1 MKGARFVRV
10 SAASNATD
18 TNAESGAMSHQS
30 NSAAGVPR
38 QRVTQPSAAADGGVD
53 ATSTPQSTSLDVE
66 ATGQTKGY
74 NRFLR
79 LVADAVKFR
88 RRKIAVNTE
97 DDGRIPWS
105 VKLPYAFPQ
114 FSLTSLTML
123 IGIHGT
129 IFYTKIGADV
139 AFIAFFTALARS
151 FDVVT
156 DPVMGYVSDKTRTKW
171 GRRRPYMFGAC
182 LFYALCFIML
192 FSPPKTDSSSGVAIW
207 FGIFYIIFYLFDT
220 IGNVPYSALGP
231 ELSDVASERDS
242 LFFWAKLFNGI
253 GILVGAVGPVGLAVA
268 LRGSTAE
275 CTCEQTCPFG
285 ADGAA
290 AEGVNWNATAW
301 GNYPTAY
308 YNASSCSES
317 SIETLPSQL
326 HTWCTCYNDCD
337 AECDVAVSRTSFQTI
352 AIVFGVYYVSSMLL
366 CVWKVKERKFGQLSN
381 EEAAPLVPSLLA
393 TLRNKPFMGLLPAW
407 VCDMT
412 AYTMIGTM
420 LPFFVE
426 YVIVPSSVPECADGK
441 RAAFGMDP
449 VAEDQESEQ
458 WCKSETWLGMGLVA
472 LIGAQIVAMP
482 VWLKLTKIFGKFKTW
497 LAFNLTTAVTN
508 GLFVII
514 GQGDPKLTIM
524 LAVLNGMPSGAQ
536 FLTDSI
542 VADVIDYDEFLTG
555 ERAEG
560 RFTIFQTFIPKIVSV
575 PAQAVPLALLSFFGF
590 VAPVKGVTQD
600 QPARVKMFIQF
611 VFFILPCALAL
622 ISFAIKT
629 KFPIRS
635 EQTSAD
641 IVKGAALHLK
651 GEVAKDPLTGKYVGL
666 FHHRSEAEK
675 RETWRLDNF
684 FKSQLKLLVDLGPEE
699 GGKRLVA
706 QLWRTFMTCIA
717 FSTVAFIVTAS
728 SIAGGLLSNE
738 SWSWLPAFAVIA
750 FGMGVSAVVF
760 NWVRYKAAVSLR
772 DQPVATELV
781 ERWYKHLI
789 GTEDAPADSLLAY
802 ASRHEKMVKTTSAH
816 SMRNSS
822 DGAGAGAPGGDDV
835 TPQAVMLP
843 NHVDDGTSG

>member
-1 MKGARFVRV
+1 MPCVSSCCSRLRRLTVR
-10 SAASNATD
+10 A
-18 TNAESGAMSHQS
+18 
-30 NSAAGVPR
+30 
-38 QRVTQPSAAADGGVD
+38 
-53 ATSTPQSTSLDVE
+53 
-66 ATGQTKGY
+66 
-74 NRFLR
+74 
-79 LVADAVKFR
+79 
-88 RRKIAVNTE
+88 
-97 DDGRIPWS
+97 
-105 VKLPYAFPQ
+105 
-114 FSLTSLTML
+114 
-123 IGIHGT
+123 
-129 IFYTKIGADV
+129 
-139 AFIAFFTALARS
+139 ALAW
-151 FDVVT
+151 
-156 DPVMGYVSDKTRTKW
+156 PVIRCVLIH
-171 GRRRPYMFGAC
+171 C
-182 LFYALCFIML
+182 LF
-192 FSPPKTDSSSGVAIW
+192 TGSSGVAIW

-220 IGNVPYSALGP
+220 IGNVPYVRVRAAGWVAAHASRGCVGVLPTQSALGP

-301 GNYPTAY
+301 GNCPTAY

-482 VWLKLTKIFGKFKTW
+482 VRGVGGMCVAVAACLRTGSHLVALLPLQVWLKLTKIFGKFKTW

-560 RFTIFQTFIPKIVSV
+560 RFTIFQVSAGLLKALARRRPEAERAVVGHLCADIHPQDRVSASASSAVGAAFLLRLRGARKRCHAGPACTSEDVHPGACHREPCMVV
-575 PAQAVPLALLSFFGF
+575 PPLA
-590 VAPVKGVTQD
+590 
-600 QPARVKMFIQF
+600 
-611 VFFILPCALAL
+611 
-622 ISFAIKT
+622 
-629 KFPIRS
+629 
-635 EQTSAD
+635 TSANNT
-641 IVKGAALHLK
+641 LC
-651 GEVAKDPLTGKYVGL
+651 
-666 FHHRSEAEK
+666 FRS
-675 RETWRLDNF
+675 
-684 FKSQLKLLVDLGPEE
+684 
-699 GGKRLVA
+699 
-706 QLWRTFMTCIA
+706 
-717 FSTVAFIVTAS
+717 S
-728 SIAGGLLSNE
+728 SS
-738 SWSWLPAFAVIA
+738 SSSPA
-750 FGMGVSAVVF
+750 
-760 NWVRYKAAVSLR
+760 
-772 DQPVATELV
+772 P
-781 ERWYKHLI
+781 
-789 GTEDAPADSLLAY
+789 
-802 ASRHEKMVKTTSAH
+802 SR
-816 SMRNSS
+816 
-822 DGAGAGAPGGDDV
+822 
-835 TPQAVMLP
+835 
-843 NHVDDGTSG
+843 